1 MDAKKTRQ
9 GRNSD
14 GTPHLNAKATRQERN
29 SDETPYAG
37 VIRESDPHPA
47 AFLEKGKTHVKAHW
61 SHGNTHAGHYVQK
74 AGAPLRASVST
85 HHQRR
90 FFHAGPQEVSV
101 VVVLH
106 VVFQSPHR
114 LVVVLRVVV
123 DS

>member
-90 FFHAGPQEVSV
+90 FFALRSARTVAVDPPSLLGS
-101 VVVLH
+101 
-106 VVFQSPHR
+106 
-114 LVVVLRVVV
+114 LVCLG
-123 DS
+123 